1 MFKFKYFY
9 DFHIFKIFAFILKN
23 LFNATLIQNKHIFK
37 KIIIVVAN
45 LTVNE
50 FTHRRFYSLLDDLMD
65 KRKRNIDS
73 DDLLN
78 ELIDNY
84 QQNNWDHDVLSGG

>member
-1 MFKFKYFY
+1 MELMTSASQKGS
-9 DFHIFKIFAFILKN
+9 
-23 LFNATLIQNKHIFK
+23 
-37 KIIIVVAN
+37 
-45 LTVNE
+45 LTMQ
-50 FTHRRFYSLLDDLMD
+50 TMD
-65 KRKRNIDS
+65 KRKRNMDS

>member
-1 MFKFKYFY
+1 M
-9 DFHIFKIFAFILKN
+9 
-23 LFNATLIQNKHIFK
+23 QNKHILK
-37 KIIIVVAN
+37 KNKIFVAN
-45 LTVNE
+45 LAVNE
-50 FTHRRFYSLLDDLMD
+50 FTFRRFNALLSDLMD
-65 KRKRNIDS
+65 KRKRNMDY

>member
-1 MFKFKYFY
+1 M
-9 DFHIFKIFAFILKN
+9 
-23 LFNATLIQNKHIFK
+23 QNKHILK
-37 KIIIVVAN
+37 KNRIFVEN
-45 LTVNE
+45 LAVNE
-50 FTHRRFYSLLDDLMD
+50 FTFRRFNALLSDLMD
-65 KRKRNIDS
+65 KRKRNIDH

>member
-1 MFKFKYFY
+1 M
-9 DFHIFKIFAFILKN
+9 
-23 LFNATLIQNKHIFK
+23 
-37 KIIIVVAN
+37 IVVAN

-50 FTHRRFYSLLDDLMD
+50 FTHRRFCSLLDDLMD
-65 KRKRNIDS
+65 KRKKNIDS

>member
-1 MFKFKYFY
+1 MIFIFIKF
-9 DFHIFKIFAFILKN
+9 FIYIKN
-23 LFNATLIQNKHIFK
+23 LFNPTSIQNKHILK
-37 KIIIVVAN
+37 KIIIVVVN
-45 LTVNE
+45 LTVTE
-50 FTHRRFYSLLDDLMD
+50 FTYKRFYSLLGDLMD

-73 DDLLN
+73 DDLVN

>member
-1 MFKFKYFY
+1 M
-9 DFHIFKIFAFILKN
+9 
-23 LFNATLIQNKHIFK
+23 
-37 KIIIVVAN
+37 IVVAN

-50 FTHRRFYSLLDDLMD
+50 FTHRRFYSLLYDLMD
-65 KRKRNIDS
+65 KRKRNMDS

>member
-1 MFKFKYFY
+1 M
-9 DFHIFKIFAFILKN
+9 
-23 LFNATLIQNKHIFK
+23 
-37 KIIIVVAN
+37 AN

-50 FTHRRFYSLLDDLMD
+50 FTFKRFSSLLGDLRE
-65 KRKRNIDS
+65 KRKRDIDS
-73 DDLLN
+73 DDLMN

>member
-1 MFKFKYFY
+1 M
-9 DFHIFKIFAFILKN
+9 
-23 LFNATLIQNKHIFK
+23 QNKHILK
-37 KIIIVVAN
+37 KNRINVAN
-45 LTVNE
+45 LAVNE
-50 FTHRRFYSLLDDLMD
+50 FTFRRFNALLCDLMD
-65 KRKRNIDS
+65 KRKRNIDH

>member
-1 MFKFKYFY
+1 M
-9 DFHIFKIFAFILKN
+9 
-23 LFNATLIQNKHIFK
+23 
-37 KIIIVVAN
+37 AN
-45 LTVNE
+45 LAVNE
-50 FTHRRFYSLLDDLMD
+50 FTFRRFNALLSDLMD
-65 KRKRNIDS
+65 KRKRNMDY

>member
-1 MFKFKYFY
+1 M
-9 DFHIFKIFAFILKN
+9 
-23 LFNATLIQNKHIFK
+23 QNKHILK
-37 KIIIVVAN
+37 KNRIFVGN
-45 LTVNE
+45 LAVNE
-50 FTHRRFYSLLDDLMD
+50 FTFRRFNALLSDLMD
-65 KRKRNIDS
+65 KRKRNIDH

>member
-1 MFKFKYFY
+1 M
-9 DFHIFKIFAFILKN
+9 
-23 LFNATLIQNKHIFK
+23 
-37 KIIIVVAN
+37 AN

>member
-1 MFKFKYFY
+1 M
-9 DFHIFKIFAFILKN
+9 
-23 LFNATLIQNKHIFK
+23 QNKHILK
-37 KIIIVVAN
+37 KNRIFVTN
-45 LTVNE
+45 LAINE
-50 FTHRRFYSLLDDLMD
+50 FTFRRFNALLSDLMD
-65 KRKRNIDS
+65 KRKRNMDY

>member
-1 MFKFKYFY
+1 M
-9 DFHIFKIFAFILKN
+9 
-23 LFNATLIQNKHIFK
+23 QNKHILK
-37 KIIIVVAN
+37 KNRVFVAN
-45 LTVNE
+45 LVVNE
-50 FTHRRFYSLLDDLMD
+50 FTFRRFNALLSDLMD
-65 KRKRNIDS
+65 KRKRNMDY

>member
-1 MFKFKYFY
+1 M
-9 DFHIFKIFAFILKN
+9 
-23 LFNATLIQNKHIFK
+23 QNKHILK
-37 KIIIVVAN
+37 NNIIFVAN
-45 LTVNE
+45 LAVNE
-50 FTHRRFYSLLDDLMD
+50 FTFRRFNALLSDLMD
-65 KRKRNIDS
+65 KRKRNIDH

>member
-9 DFHIFKIFAFILKN
+9 DFHIFKIFSFVLKN
-23 LFNATLIQNKHIFK
+23 LFNPILIQNKHIFK

>member
-1 MFKFKYFY
+1 MFIKFFLY
-9 DFHIFKIFAFILKN
+9 IKN
-23 LFNATLIQNKHIFK
+23 LFNATSIQNKHILK
-37 KIIIVVAN
+37 KITIVVVN
-45 LTVNE
+45 LTVTE
-50 FTHRRFYSLLDDLMD
+50 FTYKRFYSLLGDLMD

-73 DDLLN
+73 DDLVN

>member
-9 DFHIFKIFAFILKN
+9 DFHIFKIVSFVLKN

>member
-1 MFKFKYFY
+1 
-9 DFHIFKIFAFILKN
+9 
-23 LFNATLIQNKHIFK
+23 
-37 KIIIVVAN
+37 VAN

-50 FTHRRFYSLLDDLMD
+50 FTFRRFSSLLGDLRD

-73 DDLLN
+73 DDLMN

>member
-1 MFKFKYFY
+1 M
-9 DFHIFKIFAFILKN
+9 
-23 LFNATLIQNKHIFK
+23 QNKHILK
-37 KIIIVVAN
+37 KNRINVAN
-45 LTVNE
+45 LAVNE
-50 FTHRRFYSLLDDLMD
+50 FTFRRFNALLSDLMD
-65 KRKRNIDS
+65 KRKRNIDH